1 MTKKFFLIVHLS
13 WSILKL
19 GCMCY
24 TQWTDGN
31 GWNTCCVYDV
41 KNLSVSDRGVNA
53 NIPAA

>member
-13 WSILKL
+13 WSILKS

-41 KNLSVSDRGVNA
+41 KNLSVADRGVNA